1 MLKHSKLILLF
12 AFTSFILFAC
22 NNSGSGKGETKEV
35 AKEENKTTAIAD
47 TSKKSIPSETS
58 KWLGNTNIK
67 INYHSPGVRGRI
79 IWGGLVPFDNVWVT
93 GAHKAT
99 TLEIEKD
106 FIVGEKKIPAGK
118 YALFT
123 IPGKEEWTVII
134 NKNHNQHL
142 ADDYDIKDD
151 VVRIKVKPEIL
162 KENQERLKYEID
174 QTGERMANIIISWEK
189 LSVKFGLMIKD

>member
-1 MLKHSKLILLF
+1 MLKHSKLIILF
-12 AFTSFILFAC
+12 LFTSIILFAC
-22 NNSGSGKGETKEV
+22 NNSRSGKRENKEV
-35 AKEENKTTAIAD
+35 VKEENKTTTVAD
-47 TSKKSIPSETS
+47 TSKKSIPTETR
-58 KWLGNTNIK
+58 KWVGNTDIK

-79 IWGGLVPFDNVWVT
+79 IWGGLVPYDNVWVT

-99 TLEIEKD
+99 TLEIGKD
-106 FIVGEKKIPAGK
+106 FMVGEKKIPAGK

-123 IPGKEEWTVII
+123 IPGKAEWTVII

-142 ADDYDIKDD
+142 ADDYDAKDD
-151 VVRIKVKPEIL
+151 VARIKVKPEIL

>member
-12 AFTSFILFAC
+12 SFTSFIIFAC
-22 NNSGSGKGETKEV
+22 NNSGAGKGETKEV
-35 AKEENKTTAIAD
+35 AKEENKSGVIAD

-58 KWLGNTNIK
+58 KLLGNTNVK

-79 IWGGLVPFDNVWVT
+79 IWGGLVPYDNVWVT
-93 GAHKAT
+93 GAHKST
-99 TLEIEKD
+99 TLEIGKD
-106 FIVGEKKIPAGK
+106 FMVGEKKIPAGK

-123 IPGKEEWTVII
+123 IPGKAEWTVII

-142 ADDYDIKDD
+142 ADEYDAKDD
-151 VVRIKVKPEIL
+151 VARIKVKPEIL

-174 QTGERMANIIISWEK
+174 QTGDRMANIIISWEK
-189 LSVKFGLMIKD
+189 LSVKFGLIIKD